1 MSKLIK
7 AVANT
12 IESARKNLSI
22 ERIGRAQTVLALSG
36 YALLLLSEPA
46 LAQSLRATGES
57 IFNTIYGVVGVFGGI
72 AGLVAAINWKSGNF
86 LGTRDPKQAFI
97 NVLLGTGLAF
107 GIVGIIQ
114 FVKTSVGSSSG
125 ISGV

>member
-1 MSKLIK
+1 MTKLIK
-7 AVANT
+7 AVAST
-12 IESARKNLSI
+12 IGSARKNLSI
-22 ERIGRAQTVLALSG
+22 ERIGRAQTVIALSG

-46 LAQSLRATGES
+46 LAQSLRQTGES
-57 IFNTIYGVVGVFGGI
+57 IFNTIYGIVGVVGGI
-72 AGLVAAINWKSGNF
+72 AGLVAALNWKAGNF
-86 LGTRDPKQAFI
+86 LATRDPKQAFI

-114 FVKTSVGSSSG
+114 FVKTAVGTSSG